1 MEFMEFWTKWY
12 NIYLELDP
20 YKCEP
25 EFPKQKTNFR
35 LAGQVTKVQCVRYL
49 EKKHNQRVPTAVQ
62 QTKKME
68 PNYYQKTVELT
79 EEYDMN
85 SDGFLS
91 FLECFC
97 LLPEL
102 EKALPQPKDTQP
114 EQNVPQ
120 AGKGSAKPT
129 MGKWGKAGKKR

>member
-1 MEFMEFWTKWY
+1 MQP
-12 NIYLELDP
+12 L
-20 YKCEP
+20 C
-25 EFPKQKTNFR
+25 

-49 EKKHNQRVPTAVQ
+49 EKKHNQRVPAAVQ
-62 QTKKME
+62 QTKKLE

-102 EKALPQPKDTQP
+102 EKALPQPKDVQP
-114 EQNVPQ
+114 EQNAPQ
-120 AGKGSAKPT
+120 AGKGSAKP
-129 MGKWGKAGKKR
+129 GVAKKSKVLQKRRS